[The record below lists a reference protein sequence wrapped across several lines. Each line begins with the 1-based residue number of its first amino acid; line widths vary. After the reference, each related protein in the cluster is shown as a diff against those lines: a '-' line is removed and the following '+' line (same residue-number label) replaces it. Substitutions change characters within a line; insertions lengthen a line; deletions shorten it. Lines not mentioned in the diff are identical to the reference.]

1 MTLKADVIIWDLHG
15 AVKYMRSEKVMV
27 GELVLIHRLKQHLG
41 KVQAIGFS
49 CCGSYLCTL
58 GGQDDNAVVVWS
70 LKNGEAVCGSPAAPD
85 CSLCCIWF
93 NKRSDRFI
101 TAGNY
106 HLKVWQVDF
115 KSPKLHAIDAKLG
128 SLRRIIPAL
137 SISPDDK
144 IAYCGTTSGDVLKVN
159 IERDELRAYNDPD
172 IIIPSMIGCTK
183 EKVSK
188 GIKSIL
194 CVFNEKSGNI
204 NVIVGGGDGN
214 VRYINPSL
222 NMVGGHCA
230 EVLGSVTSLSLHPL
244 GQIIAVGTDQCN
256 RYELSLDLS
265 KADLKASCHF
275 GCINNVLF
283 PNGSSDLMITCSMGD
298 IRIWNIQMKL
308 ELLRIQVP
316 NLNCLCFTI
325 NSIGSTI
332 VSGWD
337 DGKIRAFF
345 PESGKMKF
353 VIPDAHSDNVTSLAI
368 ANDIVNSSVHQIIS
382 GGSEGRLR
390 VWDVTSSHQALKMSL
405 KEHRGAINC
414 IKINTDNTQC
424 ISASSDGSCIVW
436 DLKRFVR
443 VNAFFESNVFY
454 SVLYHPDESQII
466 TCGSNHKIT
475 YWDSVDGQAI
485 RVIDGGDS
493 IMTCLDVDDFG
504 NYFVSGSE
512 DRKVKIWHYD
522 NGIPLAI
529 GEGHSGILKSIQ
541 ISPDCKSIASVGSS
555 GEIIIW
561 DMSPFRSES
570 ALI

>member
-1 MTLKADVIIWDLHG
+1 
-15 AVKYMRSEKVMV
+15 
-27 GELVLIHRLKQHLG
+27 
-41 KVQAIGFS
+41 
-49 CCGSYLCTL
+49 
-58 GGQDDNAVVVWS
+58 
-70 LKNGEAVCGSPAAPD
+70 
-85 CSLCCIWF
+85 
-93 NKRSDRFI
+93 
-101 TAGNY
+101 
-106 HLKVWQVDF
+106 
-115 KSPKLHAIDAKLG
+115 
-128 SLRRIIPAL
+128 
-137 SISPDDK
+137 
-144 IAYCGTTSGDVLKVN
+144 
-159 IERDELRAYNDPD
+159 
-172 IIIPSMIGCTK
+172 
-183 EKVSK
+183 
-188 GIKSIL
+188 
-194 CVFNEKSGNI
+194 
-204 NVIVGGGDGN
+204 
-214 VRYINPSL
+214 
-222 NMVGGHCA
+222 
-230 EVLGSVTSLSLHPL
+230 
-244 GQIIAVGTDQCN
+244 
-256 RYELSLDLS
+256 
-265 KADLKASCHF
+265 
-275 GCINNVLF
+275 
-283 PNGSSDLMITCSMGD
+283 MGD
-298 IRIWNIQMKL
+298 IRIWNVQMKL